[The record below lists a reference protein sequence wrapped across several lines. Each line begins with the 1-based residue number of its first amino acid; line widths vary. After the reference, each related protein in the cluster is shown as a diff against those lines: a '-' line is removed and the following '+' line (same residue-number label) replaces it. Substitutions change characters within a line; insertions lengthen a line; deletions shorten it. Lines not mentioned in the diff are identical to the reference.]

1 MGHFGLNFSGM
12 HTLKTFIQKSL
23 KLRKASVRKCKM
35 YVGIYREIRLGL
47 SFFATIAF
55 TLQYIKVKNKIVYK
69 SYKDNSNCYLP
80 EQE

>member
-1 MGHFGLNFSGM
+1 
-12 HTLKTFIQKSL
+12 
-23 KLRKASVRKCKM
+23 M

-55 TLQYIKVKNKIVYK
+55 TLQYIKVKNKIVHK
-69 SYKDNSNCYLP
+69 SHKDNSNCYFP

>member
-1 MGHFGLNFSGM
+1 
-12 HTLKTFIQKSL
+12 
-23 KLRKASVRKCKM
+23 M

-55 TLQYIKVKNKIVYK
+55 TLQYIKVKNKIVYE